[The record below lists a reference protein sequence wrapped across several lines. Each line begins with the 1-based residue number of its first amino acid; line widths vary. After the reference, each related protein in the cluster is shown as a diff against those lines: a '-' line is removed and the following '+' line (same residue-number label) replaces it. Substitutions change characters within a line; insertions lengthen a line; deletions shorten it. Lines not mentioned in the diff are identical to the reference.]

1 MNYDIKGSPL
11 SVQDG
16 YGVANL
22 NVGIVENTSE
32 RYRVT
37 AFVNN
42 VFDEFYSDQVRD
54 DLSGTLFSGLV
65 VSRIRVRSER
75 YAGLRVKLSW

>member
-1 MNYDIKGSPL
+1 MRAGGHLGAARLNPDDYLLPLADLPFDFFANINYVWQDDVNHDIQGSAH

-32 RYRVT
+32 RY
-37 AFVNN
+37 
-42 VFDEFYSDQVRD
+42 
-54 DLSGTLFSGLV
+54 
-65 VSRIRVRSER
+65 
-75 YAGLRVKLSW
+75 AGLRVKLSW